1 MVRFSYDARFSE
13 NEYDLWALGEYLD
26 RLEAQLVTLRT
37 SDEARTFAEL
47 SAEGLLDD
55 EESRTIA
62 WQGLEERADRVYP
75 RLLRGPFLVALWG
88 CYEATILNVAE
99 SIATERKLSLQ
110 HRDIRGESAVA
121 RARKYFVDYLDI
133 ALDKDPIR
141 EMRINDLYVLRNALA
156 HANGLVSA
164 NSDDGKR
171 RIEAIVGRNPTIEL
185 NGGFIVPSAEYLR
198 SAFDDVDSS
207 ARDLVQRVRGGPAFR
222 YEEGT

>member
-1 MVRFSYDARFSE
+1 
-13 NEYDLWALGEYLD
+13 
-26 RLEAQLVTLRT
+26 
-37 SDEARTFAEL
+37 
-47 SAEGLLDD
+47 
-55 EESRTIA
+55 
-62 WQGLEERADRVYP
+62 
-75 RLLRGPFLVALWG
+75 
-88 CYEATILNVAE
+88 
-99 SIATERKLSLQ
+99 
-110 HRDIRGESAVA
+110 
-121 RARKYFVDYLDI
+121 
-133 ALDKDPIR
+133 
-141 EMRINDLYVLRNALA
+141 MRINDLYVLRNALA